1 MNRKRSIGRLTV
13 QVTVAMI
20 VLTSLLAVPVAAQQG
35 NNNSSGNNNN
45 TADQHVVCDISFAK
59 SFLNRVVQIIGGGYA
74 TLTLLAILGEKA
86 ISSIPLIP
94 QDTRQTLI
102 EWRRRIILGA
112 VVIYAGVPM
121 LYQVLLDAGAPFP
134 ACLEILPI

>member
-1 MNRKRSIGRLTV
+1 MNRRLFRRIAR
-13 QVTVAMI
+13 QFGLVALFTGTLFVM
-20 VLTSLLAVPVAAQQG
+20 PVVAQ
-35 NNNSSGNNNN
+35 S
-45 TADQHVVCDISFAK
+45 QHVVCDVSFAK

-102 EWRRRIILGA
+102 DWRRRIILGA

>member
-1 MNRKRSIGRLTV
+1 MNRRLLRRIAR
-13 QVTVAMI
+13 QFGLVALFTGTLFVM
-20 VLTSLLAVPVAAQQG
+20 PVVAE
-35 NNNSSGNNNN
+35 S
-45 TADQHVVCDISFAK
+45 QHVVCDISFAK

>member
-1 MNRKRSIGRLTV
+1 MNRRLLRRIAR
-13 QVTVAMI
+13 QFGLVALFTGTLFVM
-20 VLTSLLAVPVAAQQG
+20 PVV
-35 NNNSSGNNNN
+35 
-45 TADQHVVCDISFAK
+45 ADSQHVVCDISFAK

>member
-1 MNRKRSIGRLTV
+1 MNRRLLRRIAR
-13 QVTVAMI
+13 QFGLVALFTGTLFVM
-20 VLTSLLAVPVAAQQG
+20 PVV
-35 NNNSSGNNNN
+35 
-45 TADQHVVCDISFAK
+45 ADSQHVVCDISFAK
-59 SFLNRVVQIIGGGYA
+59 SFLNRIVQIIGGGYA